1 MRTIFYCIC
10 AAAVLLGQAG
20 CANGAGKPRLIA
32 DYFVRYLADVSEIKA
47 QASFYEGDTLE
58 TAVPKVIAGGVSF
71 QQSAMEAKSLQRE
84 VVRYLLQRRS
94 EFIPPFTFAF
104 TGDDGE
110 KVTYTLPMNP
120 IDSFSFKGPISK
132 SKGGTLILKG
142 EPLSA
147 KESLVVLFS
156 DARNQAGSV
165 TIQGPITT
173 QEVFIPATNLANL
186 QTGAGM
192 VYLVRKIVKIEDTPA
207 RYVIAAGEYY
217 TPAIGVVL
225 VE

>member
-20 CANGAGKPRLIA
+20 CADSAGKPRLIA

-58 TAVPKVIAGGVSF
+58 TAVPKAIAGGLSF
-71 QQSAMEAKSLQRE
+71 QQSAMETKSLSRG

-110 KVTYTLPMNP
+110 KVTYNVPMNP
-120 IDSFSFKGPISK
+120 VDSFSFRGPVSK
-132 SKGGTLILKG
+132 SKGGTLLLKG
-142 EPLSA
+142 TPLSA
-147 KESLVVLFS
+147 EESLVVLFS

-173 QEVFIPATNLANL
+173 QEVFIPATNLAHL

-207 RYVIAAGEYY
+207 RYVIASAEYY
-217 TPAIGVVL
+217 TPAIDVNL
-225 VE
+225 EE